1 MRALSVVLIGL
12 LASGCAANVK
22 LGAPFSAAEHGSA
35 PPDSAKIVIYQ
46 SPQLHGANYHFI
58 SVDENPPQKIAR
70 GGFAT
75 VSLLPG
81 PHAVRAQSRW
91 VAQSLVAPGYRAHG
105 PEQAELNLQ
114 PGEVAYLMIQQRL
127 ESRHVECAIDGDT
140 ARICT
145 VTNYMPQI
153 DIQTADEALPA
164 LTELK
169 EICDDC

>member
-46 SPQLHGANYHFI
+46 SPQLHGARYQFI

-75 VSLLPG
+75 VSLPPG
-81 PHAVRAQSRW
+81 PHAVTAQSRS
-91 VAQSLVAPGYRAHG
+91 VAQNRLAAGDRPHR
-105 PEQAELNLQ
+105 PDQAELNLQ
-114 PGEVAYLMIQQRL
+114 AGEVAYLLIRQRL
-127 ESRHVECAIDGDT
+127 ESRHVECAIEGDT

-145 VTNYMPQI
+145 ATNYMPQI